1 MIDGKL
7 INCRAVLRKGLANH
21 PDKGMGT
28 VSAAIDR
35 LTESIRS
42 LAEVMNPSDLRGIEG
57 NAAKVYF
64 DALDHL
70 ILKDKENFYMHG
82 RSRRPP
88 RDRFNALISFL
99 YTLLFN
105 DVSSALEACGMD
117 PYVGFLHTDR
127 PGRASLALDMMEE
140 MRPIADR
147 IALRLINLGM
157 ISADGF
163 REDPGGSFVM
173 EDETRAVVI
182 GEWQRAKGIETYHQY
197 INESIPIGL
206 IPHMQ
211 SLLLNRTIKGELDG
225 YPPYIIKR

>member
-1 MIDGKL
+1 
-7 INCRAVLRKGLANH
+7 
-21 PDKGMGT
+21 
-28 VSAAIDR
+28 
-35 LTESIRS
+35 
-42 LAEVMNPSDLRGIEG
+42 
-57 NAAKVYF
+57 
-64 DALDHL
+64 
-70 ILKDKENFYMHG
+70 
-82 RSRRPP
+82 
-88 RDRFNALISFL
+88 
-99 YTLLFN
+99 
-105 DVSSALEACGMD
+105 MD

-182 GEWQRAKGIETYHQY
+182 GEWQRSKGIETYHQY

-206 IPHMQ
+206 IPHVQ